1 MSPAAIPE
9 IGPSVP
15 RRGWRLARR
24 IGRRALAAARWRV
37 VGEVPDLA
45 KAVIIVAPHTSNWDF
60 PVGVAAMLA
69 LDLELT
75 FLGKH
80 TLFEGP
86 LAPLMRGLGGIPVDR
101 SHPGSGVVEE
111 MAARFRAADRLLL
124 ALSPEGTRSTV
135 DRWKTG
141 FYRIAAAAEVPI
153 VAVALDWGRREIRF
167 GPVVAPSGDLERDLA
182 VFQQFF
188 AGAHGKKQNPGRSP
202 AST

>member
-1 MSPAAIPE
+1 MIPE
-9 IGPSVP
+9 IGAAVP
-15 RRGWRLARR
+15 RRGWRV
-24 IGRRALAAARWRV
+24 GRVLGRWALAAARWRV

-69 LDLELT
+69 LDLKLT

-86 LAPLMRGLGGIPVDR
+86 LAPLMRWLGGMPVDR
-101 SHPGSGVVEE
+101 GHPGAGVVEE

-124 ALSPEGTRSTV
+124 ALSPEGTRTAV

-141 FYRIAAAAEVPI
+141 FYRIAAAAGVPI
-153 VAVALDWGRREIRF
+153 AAVALDWGRREIRF
-167 GPVVAPSGDLERDLA
+167 GPVVAPSGDLEGELA
-182 VFQQFF
+182 VFQLFF
-188 AGAHGKKQNPGRSP
+188 ADARGKKQNPLPPR
-202 AST
+202 T